1 VKTLLSF
8 MDNFSG
14 RSVLWLSFIAVLL
27 LGVASFYSVAEVP
40 HEIFYFV
47 PTTICSWYGSKRSG
61 LLVSTFSVIVL
72 FGVEVWR
79 QGFDPLLLFTHLL
92 PTLLG
97 LSSLAVIVTNF
108 RSVHRFESLAA
119 HTDNLTGINNT
130 RGFYTELTDELLRSV
145 RYEHHFTLAFLDV
158 DDFKS
163 INDSLGHAVG
173 DKLLKEVAN
182 CLKVSVRST
191 DVVGRLGGDEFAV
204 LMPETEANQ
213 AKLAFENLLEALTVR
228 MARHNWKVGFSIGVV
243 TFERLP
249 DDIKGALKAAD
260 DLMYSAK
267 LEGKSKAKYRV
278 WRPNYRNV

>member
-1 VKTLLSF
+1 
-8 MDNFSG
+8 MDNISG
-14 RSVLWLSFIAVLL
+14 RIVLWLSLIAVLL

-40 HEIFYFV
+40 HEIFYFF

-72 FGVEVWR
+72 FGVEVWH
-79 QGFDPLLLFTHLL
+79 QGFDPLLIFTYLL

-130 RGFYTELTDELLRSV
+130 RGFYTELTGELLRSV

-173 DKLLKEVAN
+173 DKLLREVAN

-243 TFERLP
+243 TFEHLP
-249 DDIKGALKAAD
+249 GDIKGALKAAD

-267 LEGKSKAKYRV
+267 LEGNSKAKYLV
-278 WRPNYRNV
+278 WETNSRNL

>member
-1 VKTLLSF
+1 
-8 MDNFSG
+8 MDSFSG
-14 RSVLWLSFIAVLL
+14 RLVLSLSFIAVLL
-27 LGVASFYSVAEVP
+27 LGVASFYSVAELP

-79 QGFDPLLLFTHLL
+79 QGFDPLLIFTYLL

-119 HTDNLTGINNT
+119 DTDNLTGINNT

-173 DKLLKEVAN
+173 DKLLREVAN

-191 DVVGRLGGDEFAV
+191 DVVGRLGGDEFAC
-204 LMPETEANQ
+204 LMPETEANE

-228 MARHNWKVGFSIGVV
+228 MALHDWKVGFSIGVV
-243 TFERLP
+243 TFEHLP
-249 DDIKGALKAAD
+249 GDIKGALKAAD

-267 LEGKSKAKYRV
+267 LEGNSKAKYLV
-278 WRPNYRNV
+278 WETNSRNL